1 MSYFK
6 KSLTSFSPLLKGG
19 RGGFALFVLTLL
31 PVVVFA
37 QACKTASIPATTP
50 TNRFTVNNNGT
61 VSDTQTGLMWKTC
74 SEGQNGTDCSGG
86 SAATYTW
93 QLALQQA
100 QTINNGGGFAGY
112 SDWRVPNV
120 KELVSITEKQCTEP
134 AINLTVFP
142 NTPSVWFWSSSPNAS
157 LSFHAWLVDFGG
169 GYSFNFVKGSGSYVR
184 LVRG

>member
-31 PVVVFA
+31 PVIVSA
-37 QACKTASIPATTP
+37 QTCQTASIPATTP

-93 QLALQQA
+93 KLALQQA

-142 NTPSVWFWSSSPNAS
+142 NTPSVWFWSSSPGAYGS
-157 LSFHAWLVDFGG
+157 DVAWHVSFSYGYSSYNSKDG
-169 GYSFNFVKGSGSYVR
+169 GYSVR

>member
-1 MSYFK
+1 MSHFK
-6 KSLTSFSPLLKGG
+6 KSLTLC
-19 RGGFALFVLTLL
+19 VLTLL

-37 QACKTASIPATTP
+37 QTCQTASIPATTP

-61 VSDTQTGLMWKTC
+61 VSDTKTGLMWKKC
-74 SEGQNGTDCSGG
+74 SEGQSGTDCSGG
-86 SAATYTW
+86 SATTYTW

-142 NTPSVWFWSSSPNAS
+142 NTPSNWFWSSSPTAS
-157 LSFHAWLVDFGG
+157 HSDGAWYVTTTD
-169 GYSFNFVKGSGSYVR
+169 GYSSYYGKSYSSNVR